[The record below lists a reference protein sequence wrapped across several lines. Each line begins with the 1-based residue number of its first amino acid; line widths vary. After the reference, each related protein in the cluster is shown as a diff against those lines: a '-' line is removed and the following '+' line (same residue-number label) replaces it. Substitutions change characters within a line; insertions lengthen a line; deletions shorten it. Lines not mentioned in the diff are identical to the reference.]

1 MIGRISRSLVDD
13 WADFEEFE
21 RHYLVGHGE
30 GAVGWIWV
38 PNSPVKLTRL
48 IWYTM
53 GTARLS
59 NDYRSRS
66 EVL

>member
-1 MIGRISRSLVDD
+1 VDD
-13 WADFEEFE
+13 WGDFEEFE

-38 PNSPVKLTRL
+38 PNSPVKLTRP

-53 GTARLS
+53 GTAQADR
-59 NDYRSRS
+59 RERF
-66 EVL
+66 